1 MASFTLSRQKTGLLV
16 IDVQEKLFPRVER
29 SCEVLHKINQ
39 VVKGFR
45 IFGLPV
51 VVTEQYPQGLGETV
65 QSLKNVM
72 EPDQQFLS
80 KTTFSC
86 LGDENV
92 KNNLLERPLDYW
104 VLVGIEAHVCV
115 LQTAKDLLNANKHVA
130 VLNDAISSQS
140 IYDYSSAIAELR
152 DCGARISTTETILFE
167 LLGDSKASE
176 FKKISQL
183 VQCNSEK
190 EYSHC
195 CL

>member
-1 MASFTLSRQKTGLLV
+1 MTSFTLSRQKTGLLV
-16 IDVQEKLFPRVER
+16 IDVQEKLFPHVER

-39 VVKGFR
+39 TIQGFK
-45 IFGLPV
+45 IFDLPI

-65 QSLKNVM
+65 QHLKNTLGP
-72 EPDQQFLS
+72 EQQFLS
-80 KTTFSC
+80 KTAFSC
-86 LGDENV
+86 MGDDTV
-92 KNNLLERPLDYW
+92 RKTLLAMPMDYW

-115 LQTAKDLLNANKHVA
+115 LQTAKNLLEENKNVV
-130 VLNDAISSQS
+130 VLNDAISSRS

-176 FKKISQL
+176 FKEISQL
-183 VQCNSEK
+183 VQCSSEK
-190 EYSHC
+190 EQTCC